1 MKKIS
6 LFFAIVLCVT
16 WSFSQIV
23 PQFKGHEVKGNIY
36 RFEDS
41 LKKEGCRR
49 IEMQI
54 LPSTQQKSILMEGPF
69 MGHSCPIV
77 LTKALYSDSIVKAGA
92 QVSIVPTQTDL
103 REYGKGWSTL
113 QEAGK
118 IVAEFDKLE
127 KQIVA
132 KYGEPSAKDRDR
144 DKDSHYFS
152 AWISDGYR
160 MSLWIEDRVT
170 ELVLWLEYTNIAC
183 EEADRGKGGN
193 DF

>member
-1 MKKIS
+1 M
-6 LFFAIVLCVT
+6 
-16 WSFSQIV
+16 
-23 PQFKGHEVKGNIY
+23 KGNIY

-49 IEMQI
+49 IEIQI

-160 MSLWIEDRVT
+160 MSLWIEDRAT

>member
-23 PQFKGHEVKGNIY
+23 PKFKGHEVKGNIY

-49 IEMQI
+49 IEIQI

-92 QVSIVPTQTDL
+92 QVSIGPTQTDL

-132 KYGEPSAKDRDR
+132 KYGEPSAK
-144 DKDSHYFS
+144 
-152 AWISDGYR
+152 
-160 MSLWIEDRVT
+160 
-170 ELVLWLEYTNIAC
+170 
-183 EEADRGKGGN
+183 GK
-193 DF
+193 